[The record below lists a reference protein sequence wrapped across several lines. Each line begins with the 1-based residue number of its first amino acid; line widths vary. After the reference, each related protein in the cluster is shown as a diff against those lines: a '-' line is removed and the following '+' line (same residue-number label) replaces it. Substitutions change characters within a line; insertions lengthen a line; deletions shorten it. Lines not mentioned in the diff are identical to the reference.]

1 MKCFERLVL
10 AHLKTCL
17 PTSLDPFQFAYCQNR
32 STEDAISTAL
42 HSALSHLDNSNT
54 YINEIRKIV
63 PKKND
68 IITASDVM
76 LYTPDINV
84 IIKEKGCECFFMKC
98 YLLELNVYWEEN
110 EIVQDPIL
118 TDNLEAIEECLEKKS
133 NICSPCE
140 AQPFANI
147 SMFSSSLNDT
157 LDYFSTLG
165 NDEDIYCTC

>member
-1 MKCFERLVL
+1 MCFDIAASRAFCSIVQMILQATSFIIGITCFLPGILRRKKGLRCVCLLRGAVYL
-10 AHLKTCL
+10 AH
-17 PTSLDPFQFAYCQNR
+17 PFR
-32 STEDAISTAL
+32 SE
-42 HSALSHLDNSNT
+42 
-54 YINEIRKIV
+54 
-63 PKKND
+63 
-68 IITASDVM
+68 ASDVM

-118 TDNLEAIEECLEKKS
+118 KDNLEAIEECLEKKS

-140 AQPFANI
+140 AQPVANI

>member
-1 MKCFERLVL
+1 MCVPPEGSCVSG
-10 AHLKTCL
+10 
-17 PTSLDPFQFAYCQNR
+17 PSLQNY
-32 STEDAISTAL
+32 L
-42 HSALSHLDNSNT
+42 SALLTSGDASQ
-54 YINEIRKIV
+54 INEIRKIV

-118 TDNLEAIEECLEKKS
+118 KDNLEAIEECLEKKS

-140 AQPFANI
+140 AQPVANI